1 MRHPLRGVGYGGY
14 LEPFPIVPTTRSKR
28 CVYQAP
34 FPDQGP
40 EVVREDGVASA
51 LLRIPLRVEQP
62 NGRSPVLRL
71 TKGFV
76 VWVRLGS
83 HPAFHV
89 GVDALHQERPA
100 VLGEHRIGVEVEAAT
115 VYQIEVTHPRVVA
128 HLIQLVPPLIHSRA
142 PSSAS

>member
-1 MRHPLRGVGYGGY
+1 MHPRRVRYRRNLLPLAVY
-14 LEPFPIVPTTRSKR
+14 PAVR
-28 CVYQAP
+28 CEREVLQASL
-34 FPDQGP
+34 FDQGP

-76 VWVRLGS
+76 VWVRLGP

-100 VLGEHRIGVEVEAAT
+100 LLYLLFLSATQDGV
-115 VYQIEVTHPRVVA
+115 P
-128 HLIQLVPPLIHSRA
+128 
-142 PSSAS
+142 